1 MAEWIES
8 HSIGLIVACVAC
20 LIICAIILI
29 SVIVYFVPKV
39 DKIITIGCTITSGS
53 IITKCNRS

>member
-8 HSIGLIVACVAC
+8 HSIGLIVAC
-20 LIICAIILI
+20 LIISAIVLM

-39 DKIITIGCTITSGS
+39 DKIITVGCTITSGS
-53 IITKCNRS
+53 ILTKCNHS